1 MTGRCSGLRVEDL
14 DVDRGGRPILR
25 GVGLCL
31 NEGEAGVVLGP
42 NGAGKTTLL
51 EAVLG
56 ALKPS
61 KGLIAVAG
69 RTVYSSL
76 HGIDLPPEERQA
88 AYVPQDYGLFPHL
101 TVYENIA
108 FPLRARR
115 RPEEETRS
123 RVRELAEML
132 GIENLLNTYPGGL
145 SGGQKQRVALAR
157 ALAAEPR
164 LLLLDEPFSALDAP
178 TREAMRPL
186 LRRIVRETGTT
197 TLMVTHSFSD
207 AWSIAD
213 RIHILTGGRLG
224 GGATPEELAR
234 HPLRYGAAR
243 LLGYHVLQ
251 ARAVDDRHVEAEA
264 IGVLELGE
272 PHGLQPGSGLLI
284 AFRGDDIVLNPPP
297 GTPNRFRAVVEDT
310 VLTRY
315 SVRLR
320 LRLASGLVLTAEQPR
335 GLVALQQ
342 TLVPGREVWISIPP
356 SVIDAA
362 APGENEPH

>member
-1 MTGRCSGLRVEDL
+1 MKDRGCGFLVEDL
-14 DVDRGGRPILR
+14 VVYRTGRQVLR
-25 GVGLCL
+25 GIGLCL
-31 NEGEAGVVLGP
+31 GHGEAGVILGP

-51 EAVLG
+51 EAILG
-56 ALKPS
+56 ALRPAR
-61 KGLIAVAG
+61 GRIEVAG
-69 RTVYSSL
+69 RTVYS
-76 HGIDLPPEERQA
+76 HEQGIDLPPEERQA

-115 RPEEETRS
+115 RPESETRR

-132 GIENLLNTYPGGL
+132 GVEELLSARPGSL
-145 SGGQKQRVALAR
+145 SGGQKQRVAIAR

-164 LLLLDEPFSALDAP
+164 LLLLDEPFSAIDAP

-213 RIHILTGGRLG
+213 RIYILTGGRLR

-264 IGVLELGE
+264 IGVLELEE
-272 PHGLQPGSGLLI
+272 PHGQPPGSGLLI

-297 GTPNRFRAVVEDT
+297 GTPNRFKAVVEDY

-320 LRLASGLVLTAEQPR
+320 LRLASGLVLAAEQPR
-335 GLVALQQ
+335 GLAALQQ
-342 TLVPGREVWISIPP
+342 TIAPGREVWVSIPP